1 MYLLF
6 VPIKMTLHLA
16 RFYKNAE
23 SGIHVILSK
32 IAFRQEQKNSIQLI
46 IGEREGGEGE
56 RERERGRERK
66 NTFIDESLRLR

>member
-46 IGEREGGEGE
+46 IGERERG
-56 RERERGRERK
+56 ERERGRGREGEREK
-66 NTFIDESLRLR
+66 IRLSTSPFG